1 MKAAVALAPLLAV
14 AAHAAASDN
23 WLDGEWCDAGSGERL
38 IIEADG
44 IGFNEHTICAWTD
57 GRPKQD
63 AFDVTV
69 SCANVYPNGDET
81 VRMDEKMVRLEA
93 DKAVPATIFVS
104 VEGGEPMPFDR
115 CDG

>member
-1 MKAAVALAPLLAV
+1 MKAAVALAPLLFVAAQAV
-14 AAHAAASDN
+14 ASDS
-23 WLDGEWCDAGSGERL
+23 WLEGEWCAAGRGERL
-38 IIEADG
+38 IIEADE

-57 GRPKQD
+57 GRPTQD

-81 VRMDEKMVRLEA
+81 VRMDGKMVRLEA
-93 DKAVPATIFVS
+93 SKAAPETIFVT
-104 VEGGEPMPFDR
+104 VEGDEPTHFDR